1 MCLLMIV
8 CGCSTGARHRQ
19 LVKSGN
25 DDLRQDAVMQ
35 QLFGLINEVLA
46 HSPATAKRRLR
57 IATYKVGPISSLD
70 SVQILEAPRQ
80 GILVLGRYS
89 SAGLQHL
96 YSFSDNVFYDAVAA
110 PLMLRYQ

>member
-1 MCLLMIV
+1 MRCLLDRECTKLSSNFPFEAV
-8 CGCSTGARHRQ
+8 CGCSTGVRHRQ

-57 IATYKVGPISSLD
+57 IATYKVGLLSSID
-70 SVQILEAPRQ
+70 VEQFT
-80 GILVLGRYS
+80 G
-89 SAGLQHL
+89 
-96 YSFSDNVFYDAVAA
+96 F
-110 PLMLRYQ
+110 

>member
-1 MCLLMIV
+1 MTCARMQSCSGFLTSSMRSLLQSSQAQSTRLPTCIGCV
-8 CGCSTGARHRQ
+8 CSAGVRHRQ

-57 IATYKVGPISSLD
+57 IVTYKVNHCFSISH
-70 SVQILEAPRQ
+70 RTT
-80 GILVLGRYS
+80 
-89 SAGLQHL
+89 
-96 YSFSDNVFYDAVAA
+96 AVDC
-110 PLMLRYQ
+110 

>member
-1 MCLLMIV
+1 M
-8 CGCSTGARHRQ
+8 CGCSAGVRHRQ

-57 IATYKVGPISSLD
+57 IATYKVALLSSVD
-70 SVQILEAPRQ
+70 IVQITR
-80 GILVLGRYS
+80 
-89 SAGLQHL
+89 LQDR
-96 YSFSDNVFYDAVAA
+96 S
-110 PLMLRYQ
+110 LRC

>member
-1 MCLLMIV
+1 MLRMPPRGFISNETNRWSW
-8 CGCSTGARHRQ
+8 CSCSAGLRHRQ

-57 IATYKVGPISSLD
+57 IVTYKVRSCFALSSYLGDQHHITLCSDGMSLMD
-70 SVQILEAPRQ
+70 SVPQ
-80 GILVLGRYS
+80 
-89 SAGLQHL
+89 
-96 YSFSDNVFYDAVAA
+96 SDR
-110 PLMLRYQ
+110 M